1 MQIFKYGTPHSSRFR
16 VGRFRVSDVTDSST
30 FGVLLNT
37 NIVSSWSESALVPS
51 ISAAGKN
58 FKIFGKLINMI
69 PSFLY
74 AAGENFGKFGG
85 PYVSHLF
92 KKFPSLGGV

>member
-58 FKIFGKLINMI
+58 
-69 PSFLY
+69 SRFL
-74 AAGENFGKFGG
+74 E
-85 PYVSHLF
+85 S
-92 KKFPSLGGV
+92 